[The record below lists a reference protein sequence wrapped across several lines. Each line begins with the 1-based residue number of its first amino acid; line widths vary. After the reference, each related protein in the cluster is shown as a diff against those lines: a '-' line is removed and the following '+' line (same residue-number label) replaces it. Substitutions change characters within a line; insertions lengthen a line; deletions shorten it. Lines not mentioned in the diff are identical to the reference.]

1 MLIDF
6 SYYEETYVGTAD
18 EAAFT
23 PAARKAEAVMDS
35 LTFHHIIRKDGAVG
49 QMVDG
54 VFTELTADE
63 LNALKMGLCALTDA
77 VLNVNN
83 ARNKAL
89 SGNSEENI
97 KSVSSGGE
105 SITYGAA
112 ATAYDDALKDHAA
125 EMNLYRNTLL
135 LYAAPEMFTVNP
147 FYAGVR

>member
-1 MLIDF
+1 MLMDD
-6 SYYEETYVGTAD
+6 SYYTEIDNGSAEE
-18 EAAFT
+18 EAFT
-23 PAARKAEAVMDS
+23 PAAKKAEHVMDS
-35 LTFHHIIRKDGAVG
+35 LTFHHIIREDDKVG
-49 QMVDG
+49 QMVNG

-63 LNALKMGLCALTDA
+63 LDALKMGLCALTEA
-77 VLNVNN
+77 VLNVDN
-83 ARNKAL
+83 ARKKAL
-89 SGNSEENI
+89 SGNTAANI